1 MALTSSGDEFCA
13 RTDKALTGIP
23 GVFKLVD
30 DILMFGDSVEQLLDH
45 VKAVFKRC
53 KEHGI
58 TLSNTKY
65 QVGSKAKFGR
75 YVVSDKGTRPDPDK
89 VAAISQFP
97 MPEDLTNLRSF
108 LGLANQLDFSPDLR
122 HSMEPMK
129 GLLSKKNAFVWN
141 AARTVSME
149 AVKAIITDPKCLVHF
164 NPKLKTTL
172 LTDASRIELGYI
184 LIQTEDTNSS
194 KRVKN

>member
-1 MALTSSGDEFCA
+1 M
-13 RTDKALTGIP
+13 
-23 GVFKLVD
+23 
-30 DILMFGDSVEQLLDH
+30 
-45 VKAVFKRC
+45 
-53 KEHGI
+53 
-58 TLSNTKY
+58 
-65 QVGSKAKFGR
+65 
-75 YVVSDKGTRPDPDK
+75 SDKVMRPDPDK

-97 MPEDLTNLRSF
+97 IPEDLPNLRSF
-108 LGLANQLDFSPDLR
+108 LGLANQFSDFSPDLR
-122 HSMEPMK
+122 HAMEPMK

-141 AARTVSME
+141 AAHTASME
-149 AVKAIITDPKCLVHF
+149 AIKAIITGPQCLAHF